1 MREELLTELMVMLQ
15 PMLNR
20 EQLEEARMRATI
32 ILAEYEI
39 SKRETEL
46 TVWEEDKNDVVIRKW
61 LSAKAA
67 AGMSPRTI
75 QFYGKSVPNFFN
87 KVQKNY
93 DEITADDLRLYFA
106 VRVQKDRVS
115 KVTADNERRCLSSFY
130 GWLQKEEILLRNPM
144 AKLDSIKKT
153 KKKKK
158 AYDLMDLEKIRLGCR
173 TAREK
178 AIVEILASTW
188 CRVSELVG
196 IQLDDIDGDRIIVHG
211 KGDKER
217 EVYLNARSKL
227 ALEVYLQERKDTNP
241 YLFPRSKNAG
251 KINNM
256 IQNGHRKKELPNW
269 YKDPEMVDEYL
280 PTDKGTIESIVRNLG
295 RRVGVDKVHPH
306 RFRRTGATMALRQG
320 MPLTTVSK
328 LLGHESIATTQIYL
342 DISDEEMADAHKKY
356 VV

>member
-20 EQLEEARMRATI
+20 EQFEEARMRATI

-46 TVWEEDKNDVVIRKW
+46 TIWEENKNDAVIRKW

-75 QFYGKSVPNFFN
+75 QFYGKEVPNFFS

-227 ALEVYLQERKDTNP
+227 ALDVYLQERKDTNP

-251 KINNM
+251 KINIM
-256 IQNGHRKKELPNW
+256 LQSGHRKKELPNW

-295 RRVGVDKVHPH
+295 RRAGVDKVHPH